1 MPFGLKNVGAT
12 YQRAMV
18 TLFHDMMHKEIEIYV
33 DDMIA
38 KSQREDD
45 HVINLKKLFQRL
57 RKFQL
62 KLNLAKCTFRATF
75 EKLLGFV
82 VSKKGIEIDL
92 DKVRA
97 IQDLPP
103 PRTQKEVRSFMGR
116 LNYIGRFISQM
127 TAKCDPIFKML
138 RKHNSDKWDE
148 KCQILFDKVK
158 EYLTNVLVLVPPI
171 PKRPLIL
178 YLTVHE
184 RSMGCVL
191 RQHDETGRKEQAI
204 YYLSKKFTNYESK
217 YSSLEKMCYALAWAA
232 QRFRQ

>member
-18 TLFHDMMHKEIEIYV
+18 TLFHDMMHKEIKVYM

-38 KSQREDD
+38 KSQGEDD
-45 HVINLKKLFQRL
+45 HVTNLKKLFKRL

-62 KLNLAKCTFRATF
+62 KLNPTNCTFRATF

-82 VSKKGIEIDL
+82 VSKKGIEIDS

-103 PRTQKEVRSFMGR
+103 PHTQREVRSFMER
-116 LNYIGRFISQM
+116 LNYIARFISQM

-138 RKHNSDKWDE
+138 
-148 KCQILFDKVK
+148 
-158 EYLTNVLVLVPPI
+158 
-171 PKRPLIL
+171 
-178 YLTVHE
+178 
-184 RSMGCVL
+184 
-191 RQHDETGRKEQAI
+191 
-204 YYLSKKFTNYESK
+204 
-217 YSSLEKMCYALAWAA
+217 
-232 QRFRQ
+232 